1 MYVCQVGVED
11 HVHGYINCVRVSGGG
26 GGSCSWVYKLCTR
39 VSGGGGDHVH
49 GYINCVH
56 VCQVRVEDHVHGYI
70 NCVRVSG
77 GGGGSCSWV
86 YKLCTCVRWG

>member
-1 MYVCQVGVED
+1 MYVCQVGVGD

-26 GGSCSWVYKLCTR
+26 GGSCSWVYKL
-39 VSGGGGDHVH
+39 
-49 GYINCVH
+49 Y
-56 VCQVRVEDHVHGYI
+56 VCQVGVGDHVHGYI

-86 YKLCTCVRWG
+86 YKLCTCVRWGLGIMFMGI